1 MLRRWSAKETSSQRL
16 SAASFIPCPRRS
28 NPPPINCQ
36 LAAKINDRAQLPYEL
51 VSPLD
56 NLSSWSRTPC
66 SPCLGH
72 NALLGTRQSS
82 NNLASPTSL
91 VLSACGDDIVLVATP
106 LHRSFFATFAKEHF
120 DADITFAAS
129 RQISDT
135 FVVGSFHQQ
144 VTHGKTGNRQI
155 DAVKR

>member
-1 MLRRWSAKETSSQRL
+1 MVAHPLLTL
-16 SAASFIPCPRRS
+16 SWT
-28 NPPPINCQ
+28 Q
-36 LAAKINDRAQLPYEL
+36 
-51 VSPLD
+51 
-56 NLSSWSRTPC
+56 RTPWHEAIKQQFGI
-66 SPCLGH
+66 SDVAR
-72 NALLGTRQSS
+72 ALCVR
-82 NNLASPTSL
+82 
-91 VLSACGDDIVLVATP
+91 DDIVLVATP